1 MTRRQGVLLAVV
13 LALVRCENAPSSDA
27 ECHDIGAVN
36 SGGFAA
42 SCPTGATQFCAD
54 TPIVATSSSQARGA
68 CDACFGAL
76 ACSLSLACGTGPD
89 ATSWEG
95 PARIKTCLMNQWRS
109 RSSRSDRRAIPS
121 FNSCSRVW
129 WPRERSRAGDTPTRP
144 AAPTEGGHPEEGDRW
159 SSARAG

>member
-95 PARIKTCLMNQWRS
+95 PLAEPQRPTSYTEFQFVQSGVVAAGEI
-109 RSSRSDRRAIPS
+109 SSGRHSDPA
-121 FNSCSRVW
+121 C
-129 WPRERSRAGDTPTRP
+129 RP
-144 AAPTEGGHPEEGDRW
+144 NGRWAP
-159 SSARAG
+159 

>member
-1 MTRRQGVLLAVV
+1 MTRRLGVLLAVV
-13 LALVRCENAPSSDA
+13 LSLVRCENAPSSVAD
-27 ECHDIGAVN
+27 CHDIRAVN

-76 ACSLSLACGTGPD
+76 ACSLSLSCGTGQD

-95 PARIKTCLMNQWRS
+95 PLAEPQRQTSYTEYQFGKSGPVAAGEI
-109 RSSRSDRRAIPS
+109 SSGRLSDPA
-121 FNSCSRVW
+121 C
-129 WPRERSRAGDTPTRP
+129 RP
-144 AAPTEGGHPEEGDRW
+144 NGRWAP
-159 SSARAG
+159 

>member
-1 MTRRQGVLLAVV
+1 MTRRLGVLVAVV
-13 LALVRCENAPSSDA
+13 LALVRCENPPSSVA
-27 ECHDIGAVN
+27 ECHEIRAVN

-76 ACSLSLACGTGPD
+76 ACSLSLACGTGQE

-95 PARIKTCLMNQWRS
+95 SLTEPERPKGFTEYQFGKSDLVAAGEISSGRHSDPAC
-109 RSSRSDRRAIPS
+109 
-121 FNSCSRVW
+121 
-129 WPRERSRAGDTPTRP
+129 RP
-144 AAPTEGGHPEEGDRW
+144 NGRWAP
-159 SSARAG
+159 